1 MPFSSGLAQAGRR
14 NTGPEDAEKRF
25 IPRSQ
30 PAMLPRLPAHLVP
43 KASPSGGPDG
53 GPARVNLVLKNGRI
67 IYDVFVGQG
76 GEIAMA
82 GGRLVFEERDLK
94 FRPAEIVD
102 VRKYW
107 S

>member
-1 MPFSSGLAQAGRR
+1 
-14 NTGPEDAEKRF
+14 
-25 IPRSQ
+25 
-30 PAMLPRLPAHLVP
+30 MLPRLPDNLLTKVSQAC
-43 KASPSGGPDG
+43 GPPG
-53 GPARVNLVLKNGRI
+53 GPARVKLVLKNGRT

-102 VRKYW
+102 VRTY
-107 S
+107 